1 MVRKPKSDNGM
12 RSSVYSLAAPDL
24 GSPDAG
30 WACPRARS
38 LYEASQ
44 LLELGVPVAASGAAV
59 AVSGEPALLP
69 APPPISLPPAA
80 AQVCGPGGA
89 KPAEQ

>member
-44 LLELGVPVAASGAAV
+44 LLELGVPVAASGGRGRGLGRARLV
-59 AVSGEPALLP
+59 AGAPADF
-69 APPPISLPPAA
+69 AA
-80 AQVCGPGGA
+80 ARGRPICGPGGA